1 MFTLNRK
8 AKRIL
13 QKKLGEDFPLEQ
25 LLELYALYQSEH
37 EDEKITLPDYLIKLL
52 KDYIPYLYLE
62 CYDDI
67 IALQEEHY
75 IDED

>member
-1 MFTLNRK
+1 MLILNRK

-25 LLELYALYQSEH
+25 LLELYALYQAEH
-37 EDEKITLPDYLIKLL
+37 EEEKITLPDYLIKLL

-67 IALQEEHY
+67 VALSERPWT
-75 IDED
+75 DED